1 MNEKVKSQL
10 LPEGFRD
17 GLPDLAELEYQI
29 NSIFIN
35 LMLSNGFMM
44 VKPPLVEFESS
55 LFFLTKDSE
64 NIDSFRVMD
73 PLTQKIMGIRSDIT
87 MQVARIAC
95 GSLIENKRPMRLCYT
110 GEILKVKNNNIN
122 LSRQFTQIGAEIIG
136 VDKTFSLSEIIN
148 LITEFFNSLKI
159 RKFIINFYM
168 PNLINL
174 ISKDFNL
181 KKPEFEILIDCY
193 KNKNLSALKDISNDL
208 FKMSEYLLQCI
219 GNVDEKI
226 DLLKKYK
233 FPINIKSEIYSFISQ
248 IKKIKD
254 EFIKY
259 EIIIDPLE
267 IDESSYHKG
276 FCFKIYSENS
286 KELISGGGYDVDNE
300 LCSGFSGFLEN
311 LILESQIKKI
321 IKSRILVEYNLKFEK
336 IKSLQKKRKM
346 IVIKSIKKFSKS
358 QLAKEAKNQKCRYY
372 FFQNEIFE
380 VK

>member
-1 MNEKVKSQL
+1 MKSQL

-29 NSIFIN
+29 NSFFIN
-35 LMLSNGFMM
+35 LMISNGFLM
-44 VKPPLVEFESS
+44 VKPPLVEFEDS
-55 LFFLTKDSE
+55 LFFLTKYSE

-95 GSLIENKRPMRLCYT
+95 GSLVENKRPLRLCYT
-110 GEILKVKNNNIN
+110 GDVLKVKNNNIN

-136 VDKTFSLSEIIN
+136 VDKTFCLSEIIN
-148 LITEFFNSLKI
+148 LIIEFLNKLKI
-159 RKFIINFYM
+159 KKFIINFSM
-168 PNLINL
+168 PDLINL

-181 KKPEFEILIDCY
+181 KKSDFEILMNCY
-193 KNKNLSALKDISNDL
+193 KNKNLSALKDISIDL
-208 FKMSEYLLQCI
+208 FEMSEYLLQCI
-219 GNVDEKI
+219 GNIDEKLS
-226 DLLKKYK
+226 LLKKYK
-233 FPINIKSEIYSFISQ
+233 FPKNIKSEIDNFISQ

-267 IDESSYHKG
+267 IDESSYHRG

-286 KELISGGGYDVDNE
+286 KELISGGGYSVENE
-300 LCSGFSGFLEN
+300 ACAGFSGFLEN

-321 IKSRILVEYNLKFEK
+321 TKSRILVQHNLEFEK
-336 IKSLQKKRKM
+336 IKLLQKKRKM
-346 IVIKSIKKFSKS
+346 IVVKSIKKLNKLQF
-358 QLAKEAKNQKCRYY
+358 AKEAKCQQCQYY
-372 FFQNEIFE
+372 FFENEIFK

>member
-1 MNEKVKSQL
+1 MKSQL

-29 NSIFIN
+29 NSFFIN
-35 LMLSNGFMM
+35 LMMSNGFMM
-44 VKPPLVEFESS
+44 VKPPLVEFENS
-55 LFFLTKDSE
+55 LFFLTKDSD

-95 GSLIENKRPMRLCYT
+95 GSLVENKRPLRLCYT
-110 GEILKVKNNNIN
+110 GDVLKVKNNNIN

-136 VDKTFSLSEIIN
+136 VDKTFCLSEIIN
-148 LITEFFNSLKI
+148 LIIEFLNNLKI
-159 RKFIINFYM
+159 KKFIINFSM

-181 KKPEFEILIDCY
+181 KKSDFVILMNCY

-208 FKMSEYLLQCI
+208 FEMSEYLLQCI
-219 GNVDEKI
+219 GNIDEKI
-226 DLLKKYK
+226 NLLKKYK
-233 FPINIKSEIYSFISQ
+233 FPKNIKSEIDNFTSQ

-267 IDESSYHKG
+267 IDESSYHRG

-286 KELISGGGYDVDNE
+286 KELISGGGYSVNNDA
-300 LCSGFSGFLEN
+300 CAGFSGFLEN
-311 LILESQIKKI
+311 LILESQIKKTT
-321 IKSRILVEYNLKFEK
+321 KSRILVQHNLEFEE

-346 IVIKSIKKFSKS
+346 IVVKSIRKLNKL
-358 QLAKEAKNQKCRYY
+358 QLAKEAKYQQCQYY
-372 FFQNEIFE
+372 FFENEIFV

>member
-1 MNEKVKSQL
+1 MKSQL

-29 NSIFIN
+29 NSTFID
-35 LMLSNGFMM
+35 LMISNGFMI

-55 LFFLTKDSE
+55 LFFLTKDTE

-95 GSLIENKRPMRLCYT
+95 GSLIENKRPLRLCYT
-110 GEILKVKNNNIN
+110 GDILKVKNNNIN

-136 VDKTFSLSEIIN
+136 VDKTFCLTEIIN
-148 LITEFFNSLKI
+148 LIIEFLDNLKI
-159 RKFIINFYM
+159 RKFIINFSM

-174 ISKDFNL
+174 ISKDFKL
-181 KKPEFEILIDCY
+181 KKLDFEILTNCY
-193 KNKNLSALKDISNDL
+193 KNKNLSALKNISSDL
-208 FKMSEYLLQCI
+208 FEMSEYLLQCVGSI
-219 GNVDEKI
+219 DEKI
-226 DLLKKYK
+226 DLLRKYK
-233 FPINIKSEIYSFISQ
+233 FPKNIKLEINDFISQ

-254 EFIKY
+254 EFSKY
-259 EIIIDPLE
+259 EIIVDLLE

-286 KELISGGGYDVDNE
+286 KELISGGGYSVDNE

-311 LILESQIKKI
+311 LILESKIKKNRQTKI
-321 IKSRILVEYNLKFEK
+321 FVEHNLEFKV
-336 IKSLQKKRKM
+336 IKSLQKKKKM
-346 IVIKSIKKFSKS
+346 IVIKSIKKLNKL
-358 QLAKEAKNQKCRYY
+358 QLAKEAKIQKCQYY
-372 FFQNEIFE
+372 LFENEIFE

>member
-1 MNEKVKSQL
+1 MKSQL

-17 GLPDLAELEYQI
+17 GLPDLAELEFQI
-29 NSIFIN
+29 NTFFIN
-35 LMLSNGFMM
+35 LMISNGFMM
-44 VKPPLVEFESS
+44 VKPPLVEFEDS
-55 LFFLTKDSE
+55 LFFLTKYSE

-95 GSLIENKRPMRLCYT
+95 GALYENKRPLRLCYT
-110 GEILKVKNNNIN
+110 GDVLKVKNNNIN

-136 VDKTFSLSEIIN
+136 VDKTFCLSEIIN
-148 LITEFFNSLKI
+148 LIIEFLKNLKI
-159 RKFIINFYM
+159 RKFIVNFYM

-174 ISKDFNL
+174 ISQDFNL
-181 KKPEFEILIDCY
+181 KKSDFEILMNCY

-208 FKMSEYLLQCI
+208 FEMSEYLLKCV
-219 GNVDEKI
+219 GNIDEKI
-226 DLLKKYK
+226 NLLKKYK
-233 FPINIKSEIYSFISQ
+233 FPLNIKSEIDNFISQ

-254 EFIKY
+254 EFIEYK
-259 EIIIDPLE
+259 IIIDPLE

-286 KELISGGGYDVDNE
+286 KELISGGGYGVDNDM
-300 LCSGFSGFLEN
+300 CAGFSGFLEN

-321 IKSRILVEYNLKFEK
+321 TKSRILVQHNLEFDK
-336 IKSLQKKRKM
+336 IKFLQKKRKM
-346 IVIKSIKKFSKS
+346 IVVKSINKLNKL
-358 QLAKEAKNQKCRYY
+358 QLAKEAKSQQCQYY
-372 FFQNEIFE
+372 FFENETFE

>member
-1 MNEKVKSQL
+1 MKSQL

-95 GSLIENKRPMRLCYT
+95 GSLVENKRPLRLCYT
-110 GEILKVKNNNIN
+110 GDVLKVKNNNIN

-193 KNKNLSALKDISNDL
+193 KNKNLSALKNISNDL

>member
-1 MNEKVKSQL
+1 MKSQL

-29 NSIFIN
+29 NSTFID
-35 LMLSNGFMM
+35 LMISNGFMI

-55 LFFLTKDSE
+55 LFFLTKDTE

-95 GSLIENKRPMRLCYT
+95 GSLIENKRPLRLCYT
-110 GEILKVKNNNIN
+110 GDILKVKNNNIS

-136 VDKTFSLSEIIN
+136 VDKTFCLTEIIN
-148 LITEFFNSLKI
+148 LIIEFLDNLKI
-159 RKFIINFYM
+159 RKFIINFSM

-174 ISKDFNL
+174 ISKDFKL
-181 KKPEFEILIDCY
+181 KKLDFEILTNCY
-193 KNKNLSALKDISNDL
+193 KNKNLSALKNISSDL
-208 FKMSEYLLQCI
+208 FEMSEYLLQCVGSI
-219 GNVDEKI
+219 DEKI
-226 DLLKKYK
+226 DLLRKYK
-233 FPINIKSEIYSFISQ
+233 FPKNIKLEINDFISQ

-254 EFIKY
+254 EFSKY
-259 EIIIDPLE
+259 EIIVDLLE

-286 KELISGGGYDVDNE
+286 KELISGGGYSVDNE

-311 LILESQIKKI
+311 LILESKIKKNRQTKI
-321 IKSRILVEYNLKFEK
+321 FVEHNLEFKV
-336 IKSLQKKRKM
+336 IKSLQKKKKM
-346 IVIKSIKKFSKS
+346 IVIKSIKKLNKL
-358 QLAKEAKNQKCRYY
+358 QLAKEAKIQKCQYY
-372 FFQNEIFE
+372 LFENEIFE

>member
-1 MNEKVKSQL
+1 MKSQL

>member
-1 MNEKVKSQL
+1 MKSQL

-95 GSLIENKRPMRLCYT
+95 GSLAENKRPLRLCYT
-110 GEILKVKNNNIN
+110 GDILKVKNNNVN

-136 VDKTFSLSEIIN
+136 VDKTFCLSEIIN
-148 LITEFFNSLKI
+148 LIIEFLKNLKI
-159 RKFIINFYM
+159 RKFIVNFYM

-174 ISKDFNL
+174 ISQDFNL
-181 KKPEFEILIDCY
+181 KKPNFEILMNCY
-193 KNKNLSALKDISNDL
+193 KNKNLFALKDISNEL
-208 FKMSEYLLQCI
+208 FEMSEYLLQCI
-219 GNVDEKI
+219 GNIDEKI

-233 FPINIKSEIYSFISQ
+233 FPKNIRSEIDSFISQ
-248 IKKIKD
+248 TKKIKD
-254 EFIKY
+254 EFKNY

-286 KELISGGGYDVDNE
+286 KELISGGGYGVDNE
-300 LCSGFSGFLEN
+300 LCAGFSGFLES
-311 LILESQIKKI
+311 LILESQIKKT
-321 IKSRILVEYNLKFEK
+321 IKSRILVEYDLEFEE
-336 IKSLQKKRKM
+336 IKLLQKKRKM
-346 IVIKSIKKFSKS
+346 IVIKSIKKLSKQ
-358 QLAKEAKNQKCRYY
+358 QLAKEAKNQKCQYY
-372 FFQNEIFE
+372 FFENEIFE

>member
-1 MNEKVKSQL
+1 MKSQL

-17 GLPDLAELEYQI
+17 GLPDLAELEYQV
-29 NSIFIN
+29 NSNFIN

-64 NIDSFRVMD
+64 NINSFRVMD

-95 GSLIENKRPMRLCYT
+95 GSLVENKRPLRLCYT
-110 GEILKVKNNNIN
+110 GDILKVKNNNIN

-136 VDKTFSLSEIIN
+136 VDKTFCLSEIIN
-148 LITEFFNSLKI
+148 LIIEFLNNLKI

-174 ISKDFNL
+174 ISQDFNL
-181 KKPEFEILIDCY
+181 KKPDFEILMNCY
-193 KNKNLSALKDISNDL
+193 KNKNLFALKDISKDL

-219 GNVDEKI
+219 GNIDEKI
-226 DLLKKYK
+226 GLLKKYK
-233 FPINIKSEIYSFISQ
+233 FPKNIKSEINNFISQ

-286 KELISGGGYDVDNE
+286 KELISGGGYNVDKE
-300 LCSGFSGFLEN
+300 LCAGFSGFLEN
-311 LILESQIKKI
+311 LILESQIKKT
-321 IKSRILVEYNLKFEK
+321 IKSRILVECNLEFEK
-336 IKSLQKKRKM
+336 IKSLQKKKKM
-346 IVIKSIKKFSKS
+346 IVIKSIKKLSKL
-358 QLAKEAKNQKCRYY
+358 QLAKEAKSQKCRYY
-372 FFQNEIFE
+372 FFENEIFE

>member
-1 MNEKVKSQL
+1 MKSQL

-29 NSIFIN
+29 NSIFLN

-95 GSLIENKRPMRLCYT
+95 GSLAEKKRPLRLCYT
-110 GEILKVKNNNIN
+110 GDILKVKNNNIN

-136 VDKTFSLSEIIN
+136 VEKTFCLSEIIN
-148 LITEFFNSLKI
+148 LIIEFLKNLKI

-174 ISKDFNL
+174 ISQDFNL
-181 KKPEFEILIDCY
+181 KKSDFEILMNCY
-193 KNKNLSALKDISNDL
+193 KNKNLSALKGISNEL
-208 FKMSEYLLQCI
+208 FKMSEYLLQCV
-219 GNVDEKI
+219 GNIDEKI
-226 DLLKKYK
+226 DLFKEYK
-233 FPINIKSEIYSFISQ
+233 FPKNIRSEINSFISQ

-286 KELISGGGYDVDNE
+286 KELISGGGYNVGNE

-311 LILESQIKKI
+311 LILESQIKKT
-321 IKSRILVEYNLKFEK
+321 IKSRILVEYDLEFEE

-346 IVIKSIKKFSKS
+346 IVIKSIKKLSKS

-372 FFQNEIFE
+372 LFENEIFE
-380 VK
+380 II

>member
-1 MNEKVKSQL
+1 MKSQL

-17 GLPDLAELEYQI
+17 GLPDLAELEFQI
-29 NSIFIN
+29 NSFFIN
-35 LMLSNGFMM
+35 LMMSNGFMM
-44 VKPPLVEFESS
+44 VKPPLVEFEDS
-55 LFFLTKDSE
+55 LFFLTKYSE

-95 GSLIENKRPMRLCYT
+95 GSLVENKRPLRLCYT
-110 GEILKVKNNNIN
+110 GDVLKVKNNNIN

-136 VDKTFSLSEIIN
+136 VDKTFCLSEIIN
-148 LITEFFNSLKI
+148 LIIEFLNNLKI
-159 RKFIINFYM
+159 KKFIINFSM

-181 KKPEFEILIDCY
+181 KKSDFEILMNCY

-208 FKMSEYLLQCI
+208 FEMSENLLKCI
-219 GNVDEKI
+219 GNIDEKI
-226 DLLKKYK
+226 NLLKKYK
-233 FPINIKSEIYSFISQ
+233 FPKNIKSEIDNFISQ

-254 EFIKY
+254 EFFKY

-286 KELISGGGYDVDNE
+286 KELISGGGYSVDKDV
-300 LCSGFSGFLEN
+300 CAGFSGFLEN

-321 IKSRILVEYNLKFEK
+321 TKSRILVQHNLEFEE
-336 IKSLQKKRKM
+336 IKLLQKKRKM
-346 IVIKSIKKFSKS
+346 IVVKSVKKLNKL
-358 QLAKEAKNQKCRYY
+358 QLAKEAKYQKCQYY
-372 FFQNEIFE
+372 FFENEIIE

>member
-1 MNEKVKSQL
+1 MKSQL

-17 GLPDLAELEYQI
+17 GLPDLAELEFQI
-29 NSIFIN
+29 NSYFIN
-35 LMLSNGFMM
+35 LMISNGFLM
-44 VKPPLVEFESS
+44 VKPPLVEFEDS
-55 LFFLTKDSE
+55 LFFLTKYSE

-95 GSLIENKRPMRLCYT
+95 GSLVENKRPLRLCYT
-110 GEILKVKNNNIN
+110 GDVLKVKNNNIN

-136 VDKTFSLSEIIN
+136 VDKTFCLSEIIN
-148 LITEFFNSLKI
+148 LIIEFLNNLKI
-159 RKFIINFYM
+159 KKFIINFSM

-181 KKPEFEILIDCY
+181 KKSDFEMLINCY

-208 FKMSEYLLQCI
+208 FEMSEYLLKCI

-226 DLLKKYK
+226 NLLKKYK
-233 FPINIKSEIYSFISQ
+233 FPKNIKSEIDNFISQ

-267 IDESSYHKG
+267 IDESSYHRG

-286 KELISGGGYDVDNE
+286 KELISGGAVSYKH
-300 LCSGFSGFLEN
+300 LTLPT
-311 LILESQIKKI
+311 K
-321 IKSRILVEYNLKFEK
+321 
-336 IKSLQKKRKM
+336 
-346 IVIKSIKKFSKS
+346 
-358 QLAKEAKNQKCRYY
+358 A
-372 FFQNEIFE
+372 
-380 VK
+380 

>member
-1 MNEKVKSQL
+1 MKSQL

-193 KNKNLSALKDISNDL
+193 KNKNLSALKNISNDL

-336 IKSLQKKRKM
+336 IKSLQKNRKM